1 VLKMFSSSTSGISKM
16 LLHSWISPSSNRLW
30 RGRSSFFTIFPFAP
44 GVKKQ
49 ANINSTAKSEERN
62 KDHCEYFSFQ
72 GIKKRYSKHFR
83 KFDPNILREPISKPG
98 SHKDIKEASNAQKPA
113 SSRHSNHMCTRR
125 VKRVTFQAV
134 QSNFFPYLV
143 CLGKRVTI
151 FHLPHHN
158 QLKISS

>member
-1 VLKMFSSSTSGISKM
+1 MFSSSTSGISKM
-16 LLHSWISPSSNRLW
+16 LLQSWISPSSNKLW
-30 RGRSSFFTIFPFAP
+30 RGRSPFFTIFPFTP
-44 GVKKQ
+44 GIKKQ
-49 ANINSTAKSEERN
+49 FKISSKAKSEERN
-62 KDHCEYFSFQ
+62 TDNQKCFSFQ
-72 GIKKRYSKHFR
+72 GIKKRFNKHFQ
-83 KFDPNILREPISKPG
+83 KFDPNILREPISKLG

-134 QSNFFPYLV
+134 QFNFFPYLL

-158 QLKISS
+158 QLKISSW

>member
-1 VLKMFSSSTSGISKM
+1 MFNSSKSDASKM
-16 LLHSWISPSSNRLW
+16 LLQSWTSPSPIKFW
-30 RGRSSFFTIFPFAP
+30 RGRVPFFKLFLFASRIT
-44 GVKKQ
+44 KQ
-49 ANINSTAKSEERN
+49 ANINSKAKSEERSTDN
-62 KDHCEYFSFQ
+62 QKCFSFQ
-72 GIKKRYSKHFR
+72 GIEKRYSKHFQ

-158 QLKISS
+158 QLKISSW

>member
-1 VLKMFSSSTSGISKM
+1 MLKMFSSSTSGISKM
-16 LLHSWISPSSNRLW
+16 LLQSWISPSSNKLW
-30 RGRSSFFTIFPFAP
+30 RGRSPFFRIFPFTP
-44 GVKKQ
+44 EIKKQ
-49 ANINSTAKSEERN
+49 AKISSKAKSEERN
-62 KDHCEYFSFQ
+62 TDNQKCFSFQ
-72 GIKKRYSKHFR
+72 GIKKRFNKHFQ

-134 QSNFFPYLV
+134 QFNFFPYLL

>member
-1 VLKMFSSSTSGISKM
+1 MFSSSTSGISKM
-16 LLHSWISPSSNRLW
+16 LLQPWISPSSNKLW

-72 GIKKRYSKHFR
+72 GIKKRFSKHFR
-83 KFDPNILREPISKPG
+83 KFDPRILREPISKPG
-98 SHKDIKEASNAQKPA
+98 SHKDIKEVSNAQKPA
-113 SSRHSNHMCTRR
+113 SSRYSNHIHTRR
-125 VKRVTFQAV
+125 VKRVTVQAV
-134 QSNFFPYLV
+134 QFNFFPYLL

>member
-1 VLKMFSSSTSGISKM
+1 MFSSSTSGISKM
-16 LLHSWISPSSNRLW
+16 LLQPWISPSSNKLW

-83 KFDPNILREPISKPG
+83 KFDPNILREPIFKPG
-98 SHKDIKEASNAQKPA
+98 SHKDIKEASNASRYIFLCLKTSLTNQLSQKPVFVSRL
-113 SSRHSNHMCTRR
+113 SSLGT
-125 VKRVTFQAV
+125 VKLT
-134 QSNFFPYLV
+134 
-143 CLGKRVTI
+143 
-151 FHLPHHN
+151 
-158 QLKISS
+158 